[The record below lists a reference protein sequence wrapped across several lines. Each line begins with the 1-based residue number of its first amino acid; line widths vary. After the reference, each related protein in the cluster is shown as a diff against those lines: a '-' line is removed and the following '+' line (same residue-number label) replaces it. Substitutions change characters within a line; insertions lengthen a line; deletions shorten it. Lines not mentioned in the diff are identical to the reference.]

1 MSSYSLNLSSD
12 LLEEVQQL
20 AEDDR
25 LSLDQWRLSAIA
37 QKIETERTPRRLFQ
51 SYAEKADVVKFNEIL
66 ARVPDVPPIPGDE
79 L

>member
-20 AEDDR
+20 AEEDR
-25 LSLDQWRLSAIA
+25 LSLDQWLLSAIA
-37 QKIETERTPRRLFQ
+37 QKIEAERTRKLFQ
-51 SYAEKADVVKFNEIL
+51 SYAEKANVEKFNEIL
-66 ARVPDVPPIPGDE
+66 ARVPDMPPIPGDE

>member
-20 AEDDR
+20 AEADR
-25 LSLDQWRLSAIA
+25 LSLDQWLLSAIA
-37 QKIETERTPRRLFQ
+37 QKIESERTRKLFQ
-51 SYAEKADVVKFNEIL
+51 SYTEKADVATFNEIL
-66 ARVPDVPPIPGDE
+66 ARVPDVPPMPGDE

>member
-20 AEDDR
+20 AEADR
-25 LSLDQWRLSAIA
+25 LSLDQWLLSAIA
-37 QKIETERTPRRLFQ
+37 QKIEAERTRKLFQ
-51 SYAEKADVVKFNEIL
+51 SYAEKANVEKFNEIL
-66 ARVPDVPPIPGDE
+66 ARGRVEQRV

>member
-20 AEDDR
+20 AEADR
-25 LSLDQWRLSAIA
+25 LSLDQWLLSAIA
-37 QKIETERTPRRLFQ
+37 QKIEAERTRKLFQ
-51 SYAEKADVVKFNEIL
+51 SYAEKADVTKFNEIL

>member
-20 AEDDR
+20 AQDDR
-25 LSLDQWRLSAIA
+25 LSLDQWLLSAIA
-37 QKIETERTPRRLFQ
+37 QKIEAERTRKLFQ
-51 SYAEKADVVKFNEIL
+51 SYAEKADVAKFNEIL